1 MKHFY
6 TEIPGWFDFADLY
19 REVVKRARDGARFV
33 EVGTYLGKSAAFMA
47 VEIANSGKRI
57 EFDACDTF
65 QGVPRKNFIDN
76 EYKTA
81 QEWFD
86 TQEASRGVDGTLI
99 AATRENLAPVGDYVV
114 VKQMDSLSAAE
125 IYEDAS
131 IDFVFLDDDH
141 ATVHVMAEM
150 EAWWPKVK
158 TGGILAGHDFTW
170 PSVHTAVEKWAI
182 KHGRVVEPVSN
193 SSWMIT
199 KPVPADTWVV
209 TPRNRKCLVAICC
222 NERNVPRHTVESLL
236 AIGWGKRVTDAAD
249 KYQFTS
255 VDVAWF
261 SKYISVAALRDQA
274 ALIAMQHD
282 YSHVLFLD
290 ADMIWPN
297 DVLDRMLK
305 HHGHGIVSGL
315 YHLKVWPH
323 WPVALKDPKWNAV
336 DQNYDYTYDEK
347 APHTDGLRRESLI
360 GMGCTIVPVEVFNR
374 FERPWFKYQDDAQ
387 GMPSLT
393 EDVWFCQ
400 QAAAVGCPIWL
411 DPTVVCGHVS
421 QTPVGTPWFDR
432 ALFEMKMLENGQRMG
447 IEEPSVAVL
456 TAL

>member
-1 MKHFY
+1 
-6 TEIPGWFDFADLY
+6 
-19 REVVKRARDGARFV
+19 
-33 EVGTYLGKSAAFMA
+33 
-47 VEIANSGKRI
+47 
-57 EFDACDTF
+57 
-65 QGVPRKNFIDN
+65 
-76 EYKTA
+76 
-81 QEWFD
+81 
-86 TQEASRGVDGTLI
+86 
-99 AATRENLAPVGDYVV
+99 
-114 VKQMDSLSAAE
+114 
-125 IYEDAS
+125 
-131 IDFVFLDDDH
+131 
-141 ATVHVMAEM
+141 
-150 EAWWPKVK
+150 
-158 TGGILAGHDFTW
+158 
-170 PSVHTAVEKWAI
+170 
-182 KHGRVVEPVSN
+182 
-193 SSWMIT
+193 
-199 KPVPADTWVV
+199 
-209 TPRNRKCLVAICC
+209 
-222 NERNVPRHTVESLL
+222 
-236 AIGWGKRVTDAAD
+236 
-249 KYQFTS
+249 
-255 VDVAWF
+255 
-261 SKYISVAALRDQA
+261 
-274 ALIAMQHD
+274 LIAMQHD

-447 IEEPSVAVL
+447 IEEPSGAVL